1 MVVGPKKRAGTPG
14 RAKFTCVV
22 AQGPAVFTL
31 QLSTGRGN
39 AAWQGRANMQVA
51 HVGTL
56 AGANHGAHLRKQASI
71 AGAGFRK
78 MATHIFMLLW
88 SIVAASQSDNRN
100 IRPITGNTEGIK

>member
-1 MVVGPKKRAGTPG
+1 MRCGAGAS
-14 RAKFTCVV
+14 RIHIA
-22 AQGPAVFTL
+22 AVYR
-31 QLSTGRGN
+31 QEECC
-39 AAWQGRANMQVA
+39 WQGRANMQVA

-78 MATHIFMLLW
+78 MSTHTFMLLW

-100 IRPITGNTEGIK
+100 IRPITGNTKGIK